1 MSKEKLVRNTIKNWG
16 AIIVNDKKSKDGK
29 KWPAIKCIIGLLIA
43 LAGLIFICANYDVCY
58 NKHRTPRMADPFQK
72 MVPLSSDSVIEQ
84 EFVALEGTLYKVG
97 MCTDNQGKKAA
108 TGSMTARVYDME
120 GNMIAEATK
129 EASKVRL
136 RKFTYFKFENPPTVK
151 EGKSYKLV
159 VTCNDFK
166 NSQGF
171 GVYTSA
177 VNNSS
182 IPTSGS
188 IDGKVLPE
196 GTHIRVT
203 AVSEYYNYGLFRK
216 MIALIVAG
224 IIFILIP
231 FGKIEELIEKKTGKR
246 IGLNKLISRVL
257 FVTSPIVAYFIV
269 EILSGYTM
277 SEVQTFLLMPK
288 GIINML
294 IYAMMIL
301 VLYAITNKTQYSV
314 IIMWVVSFIFAMTNY
329 FVFSFRGIP
338 VLAADILS
346 IGTAINV
353 AGGFEYSFD
362 VWVLWSVAFLTTF
375 SAIMFSLKPYKGF
388 KLKKRFIPILTAIIS
403 FVFIYQFVIGTD
415 IIEKKFDIEDSQWKP
430 QRTYAKNGTA
440 LSFTM
445 SWRYVKTEKPEGY
458 SVDEVKKLTKNF
470 TSDDTSKDNAK
481 NKKMPNV
488 IAIMNE
494 SLADF
499 SYDGE
504 LETNKDYLPFIRSM
518 KKNTIK
524 GRVYVSIE
532 GANTANSEFEFLTGN
547 SMAFFAPRAVPYNNY
562 VKDVVPSLTRTLKSQ
577 GYVGNNSYHPYKR
590 SGWNRENVYRSLGFN
605 HFFSEEHYENP
616 EYMRIFISD
625 KTNMETIIK
634 DYEENRKEESG
645 KPFYLFNVTV
655 QNHGGYIGKRGLVDA
670 DVQITT
676 PELGTSENNQYVT
689 LARKSDQ
696 AFKKLIKYFEKV
708 DEPTVIVMFGDHQ
721 PPLSTTFYSTL
732 FGRSTNKLTTE
743 QESDWYS
750 TPYVIWANY
759 DIEEKQNEN
768 MSVNYLSSYL
778 LNLIGADLTGYNKYL
793 LDLQKRIPVLTG
805 LFYQGDDGQ
814 FYDID
819 EESKYTKEINEYSK
833 IQYNGL
839 LDKRNR
845 LNDFFF
851 LKDGDY
857 EVKEESE

>member
-1 MSKEKLVRNTIKNWG
+1 MSKENFVKSTVKK
-16 AIIVNDKKSKDGK
+16 IVTAVVDDKKSKDGK
-29 KWPAIKCIIGLLIA
+29 KWPTVKCFIGLLIA
-43 LAGLIFICANYDVCY
+43 LAGLIFICTNYDVCY
-58 NKHRTPRMADPFQK
+58 NKHRTPRMADPFQQ
-72 MVPLSSDSVIEQ
+72 MVTLKSNSVIEQ
-84 EFVALEGTLYKVG
+84 EFVSLDGTLYKVG
-97 MCTDNQGKKAA
+97 VCTDNQGKNAA

-136 RKFTYFKFENPPTVK
+136 RKFTYFIFDNPPQVK
-151 EGKSYKLV
+151 EGTTYKIV
-159 VTCNDFK
+159 VTCNNFQ

-177 VNNSS
+177 VKNDS

-188 IDGKVLPE
+188 IDGQQLPE

-203 AVSEYYNYGLFRK
+203 AVCEYYNYGLLRK
-216 MIALIVAG
+216 MIMLISAG

-231 FGKIEELIEKKTGKR
+231 FGKIEELVENKTGKK
-246 IGLNKLISRVL
+246 IDLNKLISRVF
-257 FVTSPIVAYFIV
+257 FVVSPVVAFFVV

-277 SEVQTFLLMPK
+277 SEVQPFLLMPK
-288 GIINML
+288 GIINIM
-294 IYAMMIL
+294 IYAMLLL
-301 VLYAITNKTQYSV
+301 VLYAITNRTQYATV
-314 IIMWVVSFIFAMTNY
+314 IMLVSTFIFGMTNY

-346 IGTAINV
+346 IGTALNV
-353 AGGFEYSFD
+353 ASGFEYSFD
-362 VWVLWSVAFLTTF
+362 VWVLWSVALLTTF
-375 SAIMFSLKPYKGF
+375 CGIMMSLKPYKGF
-388 KLKKRFIPILTAIIS
+388 KLKKRFIPILVGILS
-403 FVFIYQFVIGTD
+403 FVFVYQFVVGTETV
-415 IIEKKFDIEDSQWKP
+415 EKFGIEDSQWKP

-440 LSFTM
+440 LSFTI

-458 SVDEVKKLTKNF
+458 SVSEVKKLTKDYV
-470 TSDDTSKDNAK
+470 SDDTSSDNAK

-518 KKNTIK
+518 KENTIK
-524 GRVYVSIE
+524 GRLYVSIE

-562 VKDVVPSLTRTLKSQ
+562 VKGVIPSLTRILKSQ

-590 SGWNRENVYRSLGFN
+590 SGWNRENVYRSMGFN
-605 HFFSEEHYENP
+605 HFFSEEHYVDP
-616 EYMRIFISD
+616 EYLRIFISD
-625 KTNMETIIK
+625 KTNMETIIS
-634 DYEENRKEESG
+634 DYEENRKESTEN
-645 KPFYLFNVTV
+645 PFYLFNVTV
-655 QNHGGYIGKRGLVDA
+655 QNHGGYIGKRGLVEA

-676 PELGTSENNQYVT
+676 ENLGTPENNQYVT

-708 DEPTVIVMFGDHQ
+708 DEPTIIVMFGDHQ
-721 PPLSTTFYSTL
+721 PPLSTSFYSTL
-732 FGRSTNKLTTE
+732 FGKSTNSLSTK

-759 DIEEKQNEN
+759 DIPDETIDK
-768 MSVNYLSSYL
+768 MSTNYMST
-778 LNLIGADLTGYNKYL
+778 LNIPLTKSHL
-793 LDLQKRIPVLTG
+793 VR
-805 LFYQGDDGQ
+805 F
-814 FYDID
+814 
-819 EESKYTKEINEYSK
+819 
-833 IQYNGL
+833 
-839 LDKRNR
+839 
-845 LNDFFF
+845 
-851 LKDGDY
+851 
-857 EVKEESE
+857 